1 MHVCTVLR
9 YFLTVSTYCIYRTC
23 LDKIQS
29 ASLGGQAGRQ
39 TDRQAGRQVLVL
51 NVARLTLPLLAV
63 AVAVAGPR
71 FLAAHTHTHTL
82 HSLHRCTAAPLH
94 RPSGIR
100 STLFDEA
107 PAATHRR
114 TLRRFGQWAGGDKDP
129 FILLSVS
136 AAGACIR
143 ARSLPRSMLVRAAL
157 RPSPPPPPPPAS
169 QWCCAAVTL

>member
-71 FLAAHTHTHTL
+71 FLAAHTHTHT
-82 HSLHRCTAAPLH
+82 HCTRCIAAPLH
-94 RPSGIR
+94 RCTVLPASARRCSTRRRLQHTGARLGASG
-100 STLFDEA
+100 SGLVATKTHLFCLA
-107 PAATHRR
+107 FQQQGPA
-114 TLRRFGQWAGGDKDP
+114 
-129 FILLSVS
+129 S
-136 AAGACIR
+136 A
-143 ARSLPRSMLVRAAL
+143 LEVFLVRCL
-157 RPSPPPPPPPAS
+157 FVP
-169 QWCCAAVTL
+169 L